1 MLHDFPPWGAVYQQ
15 TQRWPR
21 ANCFEAMVHDLR
33 ELLLLALN
41 HAPDPSAAILDSRT
55 LRPMLESGRR
65 GGYDGVGFTI
75 KEGSKVHTVV
85 DTLNHLPALHVTSA
99 TEQERA
105 QVGIRL

>member
-1 MLHDFPPWGAVYQQ
+1 
-15 TQRWPR
+15 
-21 ANCFEAMVHDLR
+21 
-33 ELLLLALN
+33 
-41 HAPDPSAAILDSRT
+41 
-55 LRPMLESGRR
+55 MLESGRR
-65 GGYDGVGFTI
+65 GGYDGVGFTS